1 MATQPQAGTPTLSEA
16 AVRYLAGLGTDDR
29 GAQQQEVH
37 RFVRWYGASRA
48 AGDLLA
54 HRVGAYAEAVESGGG
69 DLAAK
74 LEPVRSFLAFLKK
87 QGWTERSMAV
97 HLRAKR
103 SRSGS
108 SSKAATG
115 SDRRTQVTREG
126 YDRLRQ
132 EVEDLKQ
139 ERPRIAEMIRRAAAD
154 KDFRENAPLD
164 AAREHQG
171 IVEAR
176 IRELESIVAGAE
188 VVGPNDQVGEQI
200 SVGSSVRLWDI
211 ALEEELTFTL
221 VGPDEANPAQ
231 GRISIASPT
240 GRALLGRRA
249 GDEIAVQAPAGV
261 VHYRILHTAYR

>member
-1 MATQPQAGTPTLSEA
+1 MAQPQVGIPTLSEA
-16 AVRYLAGLGTDDR
+16 AVHYLAGLGSDDR
-29 GAQQQEVH
+29 NTQQHEVY
-37 RFVRWYGASRA
+37 RFVRWYGAERT
-48 AGDLLA
+48 AGDLIP

-74 LEPVRSFLAFLKK
+74 LEPVRSFLTYIKK

-103 SRSGS
+103 SRSS
-108 SSKAATG
+108 SGAKTPTRSEQ
-115 SDRRTQVTREG
+115 RTQVTREG
-126 YDRLRQ
+126 YDRLQQ
-132 EVEDLKQ
+132 ELEGLKQ
-139 ERPRIAEMIRRAAAD
+139 ERPRVAEMIRRAAAD

-171 IVEAR
+171 IMEAR
-176 IRELESIVAGAE
+176 IRELERIVAGAE
-188 VVGPNDQVGEQI
+188 VVDPNDHQGEQI
-200 SVGSSVRLWDI
+200 YVGSSVQLWDV

-240 GRALLGRRA
+240 GGALLGRRA
-249 GDEIAVQAPAGV
+249 GDEIQVQAPAGI
-261 VHYRILHTAYR
+261 VHYRILHTTQQ